1 MNCGHGL
8 CHTCAGKS
16 TYPSGWLRC
25 PYCRSDVHTIYTLT
39 GEPPLNINSIPLAPS
54 VIPPTNG
61 DQNINDDYIW
71 IIDDD
76 DDENDDDDDNDNDDN
91 NSDETYQPP
100 GARYSDRKSNAALSW
115 FGRVAWELYNWQLE
129 CVNYGCTTEERRE
142 VSLNKRR
149 RTQRPYAAALVEA
162 LRRRDTAMPIHMC
175 RTCFRETTEGEE
187 TTALCCGRV
196 MCTECVL
203 CMAERQASRGTP
215 NRIHYNMG
223 RCPACG
229 GKARTALGLL
239 SEESPNTDATNVV
252 ENCFNFVANELHR
265 IRNPSFTNL
274 DVKFVKIYWGK
285 LIWLH
290 EEIGERNRNLKN
302 FIENWNQMCIN

>member
-71 IIDDD
+71 IIDED

-149 RTQRPYAAALVEA
+149 RTQRP
-162 LRRRDTAMPIHMC
+162 
-175 RTCFRETTEGEE
+175 
-187 TTALCCGRV
+187 LCCSTGRGP
-196 MCTECVL
+196 
-203 CMAERQASRGTP
+203 Q
-215 NRIHYNMG
+215 
-223 RCPACG
+223 
-229 GKARTALGLL
+229 KAWHGYAN
-239 SEESPNTDATNVV
+239 SHVQNV
-252 ENCFNFVANELHR
+252 F
-265 IRNPSFTNL
+265 
-274 DVKFVKIYWGK
+274 
-285 LIWLH
+285 
-290 EEIGERNRNLKN
+290 
-302 FIENWNQMCIN
+302 